1 MRKQSVSSL
10 PNKFQIM
17 PAAKRVFKQLK
28 RQRLTHDFFQSALCS
43 GECGSHVTAVLVC
56 GHHTHWEY
64 RSTSRTDGRTDGRR
78 MGDGAAR
85 CGDKPWSRRKA
96 SLSSRPLLHPR
107 LSQSNDYPALS
118 VCATDRA
125 RSACILERHKRRGE
139 LETDMESWT
148 EKIVK
153 FYDRD
158 CRVSTLCYVSTF
170 RDGKRPSGEGR
181 GARARARSVARP
193 ASALWGGDCDVTVG
207 CAPRRQL
214 N

>member
-1 MRKQSVSSL
+1 MRKQQPVSSL

-28 RQRLTHDFFQSALCS
+28 RQRLTHDFSQSALCS

-64 RSTSRTDGRTDGRR
+64 RSTSRTDRRTDGRTDGRR

-118 VCATDRA
+118 GCATDR
-125 RSACILERHKRRGE
+125 
-139 LETDMESWT
+139 
-148 EKIVK
+148 
-153 FYDRD
+153 
-158 CRVSTLCYVSTF
+158 
-170 RDGKRPSGEGR
+170 
-181 GARARARSVARP
+181 GAP
-193 ASALWGGDCDVTVG
+193 AF
-207 CAPRRQL
+207 
-214 N
+214 